1 MPAREMATASPDVSA
16 ATATLLSPERLAEL
30 LAAGERL
37 CLLDV
42 RWSLTGRSGRHAY
55 DAGHLP
61 GAVFVDLDVELA
73 GPAGS
78 GGRHPLPDP
87 DAFAAA
93 MRRAGVARAD
103 PVVVHDQ
110 RDAIAAA
117 RLWWLLVDAGHRDVR
132 VLDGG
137 VDGWAAAG
145 QQLSVSAVHQRE
157 GDFVAQPGHLPVLD
171 ADATATLARG
181 GVLLDVRTPV
191 RYRGESEP
199 IDPVA
204 GHVPG
209 AVNAPAAE
217 LLDADG
223 RFRPAADLA
232 RSFAALGADGRVPV
246 GVYCGS
252 GVTAAHTVFAL
263 RLSGVEAALYAGSW
277 SEWITDPNR
286 PVATGE
292 APG

>member
-1 MPAREMATASPDVSA
+1 MPTREVAAAGPDVSA
-16 ATATLLSPERLAEL
+16 ATATLLSPQRLAEL

-42 RWSLTGRSGRHAY
+42 RWSLGGPPGRQAY

-61 GAVFVDLDVELA
+61 GAVFVDLDAELA
-73 GPAGS
+73 GPAGA

-93 MRRAGVARAD
+93 MRRAGITRAD

-110 RDAIAAA
+110 RDSIAAS
-117 RLWWLLVDAGHRDVR
+117 RLWWLLVDAGHPDVR

-137 VDGWAAAG
+137 ADGWVAAG
-145 QQLSVSAVHQRE
+145 QQLSVSPVQQRV

-171 ADATATLARG
+171 ADATATLAHD
-181 GVLLDVRTPV
+181 GVLLDARTPA

-217 LLDADG
+217 LLGADG
-223 RFRPAADLA
+223 RLRPAADLA
-232 RSFAALGADGRVPV
+232 RSFSALGADGRRPV

-252 GVTAAHTVFAL
+252 GVTAAHTVLAL

-277 SEWITDPNR
+277 SEWITDPSR
-286 PVATGE
+286 PVATGDQ
-292 APG
+292 PG